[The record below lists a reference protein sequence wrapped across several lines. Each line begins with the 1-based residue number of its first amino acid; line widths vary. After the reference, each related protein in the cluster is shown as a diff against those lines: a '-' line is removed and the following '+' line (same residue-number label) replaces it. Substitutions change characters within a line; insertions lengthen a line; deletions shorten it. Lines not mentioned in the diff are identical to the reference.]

1 MLQLWEEPATDHR
14 NRVVADSADRIGWL
28 RARRAGITATDAARL
43 CSARSVQAVAWEKQ
57 HGTAFA
63 GNAYTEHGV
72 AREPELAAWVLANH
86 AIPPNTALFHARQDR
101 RHLATPDGVTIRP
114 NGAVELAE
122 IKTTIKSWR
131 SIPRPY
137 LRQVWWQQHVLG
149 AERTLLVW
157 ERHDNF
163 VPVGAEPE
171 SRWIDRDE
179 KEIDTLI
186 RLAGEL
192 LKLLSSRCA

>member
-43 CSARSVQAVAWEKQ
+43 CSTRSLHAVAWQKQ
-57 HGTAFA
+57 HGTGFT

-101 RHLATPDGVTIRP
+101 LHLATPDGVTIRS

-122 IKTTIKSWR
+122 IKTTTKSWR

-157 ERHDNF
+157 EQHDNF

-179 KEIDTLI
+179 KEIDALI

-192 LKLLSSRCA
+192 LTLLRPRPA